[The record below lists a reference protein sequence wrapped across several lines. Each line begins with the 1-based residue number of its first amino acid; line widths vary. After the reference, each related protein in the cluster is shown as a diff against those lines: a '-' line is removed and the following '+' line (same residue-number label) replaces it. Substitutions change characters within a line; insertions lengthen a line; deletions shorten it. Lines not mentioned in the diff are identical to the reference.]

1 MVGVRPPKPA
11 SMPISTGMPQLRAFT
26 RAGWLRS
33 FSKPF
38 TEWA

>member
-1 MVGVRPPKPA
+1 MSGVRPPKPA
-11 SMPISTGMPQLRAFT
+11 RMPISTGMPQPLAFT

-38 TEWA
+38 TEKA